1 MDTVNWRDG
10 FPGAGPDFAFR
21 AYSELVGTF
30 ALIKLR
36 KYDPGDVRKCLV
48 GHKKQFAAQK
58 VFEAGGSHREISTK
72 KTRFFC

>member
-21 AYSELVGTF
+21 AYLELVGTF

-48 GHKKQFAAQK
+48 GHKKQFAA
-58 VFEAGGSHREISTK
+58 VIPRENAEFGPN
-72 KTRFFC
+72 RL